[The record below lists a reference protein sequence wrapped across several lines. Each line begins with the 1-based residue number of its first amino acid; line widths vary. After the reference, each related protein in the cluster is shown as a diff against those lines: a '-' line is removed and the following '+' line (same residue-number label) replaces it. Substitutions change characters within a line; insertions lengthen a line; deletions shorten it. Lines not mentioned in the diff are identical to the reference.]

1 MRYTK
6 DLQSQVIK
14 EIENG
19 ISPSECAE
27 KYNVPLAVIIK
38 WGNIETTEQRAKE
51 IALRKYQEEVSDFE
65 SQIFNQISPR
75 LNPNIS
81 DTEYLRL
88 STKVS
93 NMLYS
98 LVSQVVKKERDIN
111 PHEDKK
117 SNGELILE
125 IAKKWTS
132 NKLIAKY
139 SELSFALK

>member
-6 DLQSQVIK
+6 DLQSKVKQ
-14 EIENG
+14 EIDNG
-19 ISPSECAE
+19 CSANECAE
-27 KYNVPLAVIIK
+27 RYGLPIAVILK
-38 WGNIETTEQRAKE
+38 WGNIETSEQRAKE

-75 LNPNIS
+75 LNPDIS

-88 STKVS
+88 SNKVS
-93 NMLYS
+93 GMLYS

-117 SNGELILE
+117 TNGEVILE
-125 IAKKWTS
+125 LTKKWTS
-132 NKLIAKY
+132 NLMIKKY
-139 SELSFALK
+139 GELSFV